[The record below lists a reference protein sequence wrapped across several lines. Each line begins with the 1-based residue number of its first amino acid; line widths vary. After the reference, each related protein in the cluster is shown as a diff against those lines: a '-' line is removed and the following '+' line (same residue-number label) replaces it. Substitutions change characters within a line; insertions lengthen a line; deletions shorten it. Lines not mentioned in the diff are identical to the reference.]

1 MKPLRAATPRKPRS
15 LRGRKAL
22 PGELN
27 VGEAKA
33 LFSQLV
39 DEAAR
44 GARFIIAKAGTPVA
58 RIVPLA
64 GEPEN
69 FVFGIMKGLLTDEQA
84 SLEAIEVPLPDEILA
99 RIFHNGRHSVE
110 YRFRRKAGFYCWLN
124 DAEQPV
130 RGTDGKPSEIVGSR
144 SDSTARKATEQ
155 ETAGAYARLSELL
168 AASPAVIYSYKATG
182 DFAPTFVSQN
192 IRDWLG
198 YEPREY
204 LESADFWRRCVHPD
218 ELAAVES
225 KSVQLFKEGRLAA
238 EYRFLRKDGTYCWV
252 VDEQRLIRDNYGQPM
267 EVIGSWSDITER
279 KRAEETAAVAHDRIE
294 RLLVSSPAVIYS
306 FRATGDYAP
315 TFISRN
321 VKDLLGYEPQEY
333 LDSPDFWRSRVH
345 PMDAERILGDYSRLF
360 TDGRLNIEY
369 RFRKKDGSYCW
380 ISDELQLVRNS
391 AGDPLEVVGS
401 WNDITARKQIGEA
414 LVAAQ
419 DRIGRLLL
427 SAPAVIYSYKATGDF
442 APTFVSQNIRDW
454 LGYEPREYLE
464 SADFWRRC
472 VHPDDLTAVEA
483 EAVQLFKKGRR
494 TVEYRFLRQ
503 DGIYCWVVDEQRL
516 IRNEDGQPVEVIG
529 SWSDITERKRAEEAA
544 AAARDRIEHLL
555 ASSPAVIY
563 SFKASGDHAPT
574 FISQNVKDLLGYER
588 EEYLNSADFWWSR
601 VHPQDSPRILRAYSR
616 LFDEQRLSS
625 EYRFRKKDG
634 SYCWISDD
642 LQVLRNAAGNAI
654 EVVGAWSDTTIRKQL
669 GEALVAAQDR
679 LVHLL
684 SCAPAVIYSYKAT
697 GDFAPTFVSQNIG
710 DWLGYEPRE
719 YLESADFWR
728 RCVHPDDLAAVES
741 KAVQLFKE
749 GRLTAE
755 YRFRRKDGTYL
766 WVIDEQRL
774 IRDKDGQPTEVVGSW
789 SDVTAPRE
797 AEIAFRRS
805 EQRLFDE
812 IQDKNRQL
820 EMASQRKSQFVASM
834 SHELR
839 TPLNAIIGLSDMLVS
854 NAARFGTEKAQ
865 EPLRRVLSAG
875 KHLLG
880 LINEVLDLS
889 KIEAGKLELN
899 PEAVNLAPLIDEVIG
914 TVRQLAE
921 KNQNRLVLE
930 APGDLG
936 TLTVDSMR
944 LRQILLNLLSNA
956 CKFTKQ
962 GEVAL
967 RVRKVADGENWIDFA
982 VADTGIGMTAEQQT
996 KLFAEFSQADSLTAL
1011 RYGGTG
1017 LGLAISRKL
1026 ARMMGGDV
1034 TVASDPGE
1042 GAVFTVRLPG
1052 GAMP

>member
-110 YRFRRKAGFYCWLN
+110 YRFRRKDGFYCWLN

-218 ELAAVES
+218 DLAE
-225 KSVQLFKEGRLAA
+225 
-238 EYRFLRKDGTYCWV
+238 
-252 VDEQRLIRDNYGQPM
+252 
-267 EVIGSWSDITER
+267 
-279 KRAEETAAVAHDRIE
+279 
-294 RLLVSSPAVIYS
+294 
-306 FRATGDYAP
+306 
-315 TFISRN
+315 
-321 VKDLLGYEPQEY
+321 
-333 LDSPDFWRSRVH
+333 
-345 PMDAERILGDYSRLF
+345 
-360 TDGRLNIEY
+360 
-369 RFRKKDGSYCW
+369 
-380 ISDELQLVRNS
+380 
-391 AGDPLEVVGS
+391 
-401 WNDITARKQIGEA
+401 
-414 LVAAQ
+414 
-419 DRIGRLLL
+419 
-427 SAPAVIYSYKATGDF
+427 
-442 APTFVSQNIRDW
+442 
-454 LGYEPREYLE
+454 
-464 SADFWRRC
+464 
-472 VHPDDLTAVEA
+472 VEA
-483 EAVQLFKKGRR
+483 ESVQLFKKGRH

-516 IRNEDGQPVEVIG
+516 IRDEDGQPVEVIG
-529 SWSDITERKRAEEAA
+529 SWSEITERKRAEETAA
-544 AAARDRIEHLL
+544 VAHDRIEHLL

-741 KAVQLFKE
+741 KSVQLFKE
-749 GRLTAE
+749 GRQTAE

-805 EQRLFDE
+805 GQRLFDE
-812 IQDKNRQL
+812 IQDKNRLL

-834 SHELR
+834 NHELR

-899 PEAVNLAPLIDEVIG
+899 PEA
-914 TVRQLAE
+914 
-921 KNQNRLVLE
+921 
-930 APGDLG
+930 
-936 TLTVDSMR
+936 
-944 LRQILLNLLSNA
+944 
-956 CKFTKQ
+956 
-962 GEVAL
+962 
-967 RVRKVADGENWIDFA
+967 
-982 VADTGIGMTAEQQT
+982 
-996 KLFAEFSQADSLTAL
+996 
-1011 RYGGTG
+1011 
-1017 LGLAISRKL
+1017 
-1026 ARMMGGDV
+1026 
-1034 TVASDPGE
+1034 
-1042 GAVFTVRLPG
+1042 
-1052 GAMP
+1052 